1 MKIKGLKMHL
11 VDGPTKGLNQEGLND
26 ESEIEPS
33 RRMVINQPDEIKAP
47 INSMTTFYSSTTV
60 SVKANLAKQEDQKS
74 DAFARKKVAMILL
87 QDNALE
93 DLVSN
98 FKKTR
103 QGRREVDLEAAD
115 TVANKRKLQ
124 WESELSNDI
133 ESTYMIGAVFVWL
146 WLLLLSAGP
155 F

>member
-1 MKIKGLKMHL
+1 MYFCDIIDISFCFGL
-11 VDGPTKGLNQEGLND
+11 
-26 ESEIEPS
+26 SFS
-33 RRMVINQPDEIKAP
+33 RVF
-47 INSMTTFYSSTTV
+47 FYKT
-60 SVKANLAKQEDQKS
+60 LFQ
-74 DAFARKKVAMILL
+74 KKVAMILL

-124 WESELSNDI
+124 WESVREYIKMQHKNLKI
-133 ESTYMIGAVFVWL
+133 IK
-146 WLLLLSAGP
+146 
-155 F
+155 